1 MRILIADDHPLF
13 RDALR
18 AILLR
23 AYPQAQLLEVGDIG
37 ALYAQANAEL
47 ESDLLLLDLNMPG
60 AHGFSALIHLRACYP
75 TLPIMIV
82 SARSDALTVRRALA
96 HGAMGF
102 VATSAEA
109 AVIAD
114 AVRLV
119 LSGEIYDPLAH
130 TDLALGPVER
140 QAALHIRELT
150 PAQFRVLVGLC
161 EGKLN
166 KQIAHELSITEAT
179 VKAHVTQVLR
189 KLGCNNRT
197 QAVTLAA
204 DLALEPDAARA
215 LGEIGR

>member
-23 AYPQAQLLEVGDIG
+23 AYPRAQLLEVGDIG
-37 ALYAQANAEL
+37 ALYAQAGSEF

-102 VATSAEA
+102 VAKSAEA
-109 AVIAD
+109 TTIAD

-130 TDLALGPVER
+130 IDLALSPIER
-140 QAALHIRELT
+140 QAALHIRALT

-215 LGEIGR
+215 LSEISR

>member
-102 VATSAEA
+102 VAKSAEA
-109 AVIAD
+109 AVIAN

>member
-23 AYPQAQLLEVGDIG
+23 AYPQADLTEVGDIG
-37 ALYAQANAEL
+37 ALYAQADSEL

-102 VATSAEA
+102 VAKSAEA
-109 AVIAD
+109 ATIAD

-130 TDLALGPVER
+130 TDLTLSPIER
-140 QAALHIRELT
+140 QAAVHIRALT

-215 LGEIGR
+215 LSEISR

>member
-23 AYPQAQLLEVGDIG
+23 AYPQAHLLEVGDIG
-37 ALYAQANAEL
+37 ALYAQASSEF
-47 ESDLLLLDLNMPG
+47 ETDLLLLDLNMPG

-102 VATSAEA
+102 VAKSAEA
-109 AVIAD
+109 ATIAD

-130 TDLALGPVER
+130 GDLALSPIER
-140 QAALHIRELT
+140 QAAEHIRALT

-215 LGEIGR
+215 LSELR

>member
-102 VATSAEA
+102 VAKSAEA

>member
-37 ALYAQANAEL
+37 ALYAQANSEF

-75 TLPIMIV
+75 TLPILIV
-82 SARSDALTVRRALA
+82 SARSDALTVHRALA

-102 VATSAEA
+102 VAKSAEA
-109 AVIAD
+109 AIIAD

-215 LGEIGR
+215 LSRISR